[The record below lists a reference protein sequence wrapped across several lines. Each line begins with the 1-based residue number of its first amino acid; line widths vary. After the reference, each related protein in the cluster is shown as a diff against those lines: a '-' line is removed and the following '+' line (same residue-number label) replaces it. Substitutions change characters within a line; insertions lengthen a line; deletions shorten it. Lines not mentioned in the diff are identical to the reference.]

1 MRSFFFFSSILLFAS
16 GRVRSSARTALS
28 DILLQSAST
37 PLVRSLFDNV
47 CPTLGVTCRLLAS
60 VGEVSTSADADSM
73 ADWEGLFSLFSWD
86 NGEDS
91 VTLSVERFSE
101 EATALLPLL
110 APGVIVV
117 VLSDNLSFIFP
128 FPFVLSYDV
137 RIQFF
142 FRHEYFW

>member
-1 MRSFFFFSSILLFAS
+1 M
-16 GRVRSSARTALS
+16 
-28 DILLQSAST
+28 
-37 PLVRSLFDNV
+37 
-47 CPTLGVTCRLLAS
+47 
-60 VGEVSTSADADSM
+60 GEVSTSADADSM
-73 ADWEGLFSLFSWD
+73 ADWVDFFGPFSWGD
-86 NGEDS
+86 GEDS
-91 VTLSVERFSE
+91 VSLSVERFSE

-142 FRHEYFW
+142 FRHEYFY

>member
-1 MRSFFFFSSILLFAS
+1 M
-16 GRVRSSARTALS
+16 
-28 DILLQSAST
+28 
-37 PLVRSLFDNV
+37 
-47 CPTLGVTCRLLAS
+47 
-60 VGEVSTSADADSM
+60 GEVSTSADADFT
-73 ADWEGLFSLFSWD
+73 AAWVEFFGPFSWGD
-86 NGEDS
+86 GEDS

-142 FRHEYFW
+142 FRHEYFY